1 MHWFRSKR
9 FGVTWLA
16 LFALACQFVIALG
29 HVHPDRINN
38 GAAWAISANDHY
50 HSAAS
55 APTKKSPNGLA
66 GDLCAVCVSI
76 SLASTVF
83 IPTAPAVVAPN
94 SFALIK
100 SWSFAALEIASF
112 DHSPFSA
119 RGPPR
124 A

>member
-1 MHWFRSKR
+1 
-9 FGVTWLA
+9 LA

-29 HVHPDRINN
+29 HVHPDKINN
-38 GAAWAISANDHY
+38 SAAWAISANDHY
-50 HSAAS
+50 HASAS
-55 APTKKSPNGLA
+55 APVKQSPAGLG
-66 GDLCAVCVSI
+66 GDLCAICASI

-94 SFALIK
+94 SFVLLK
-100 SWSFAALEIASF
+100 SWSFAAFEVASF

-119 RGPPR
+119 RGPPY

>member
-1 MHWFRSKR
+1 
-9 FGVTWLA
+9 LA